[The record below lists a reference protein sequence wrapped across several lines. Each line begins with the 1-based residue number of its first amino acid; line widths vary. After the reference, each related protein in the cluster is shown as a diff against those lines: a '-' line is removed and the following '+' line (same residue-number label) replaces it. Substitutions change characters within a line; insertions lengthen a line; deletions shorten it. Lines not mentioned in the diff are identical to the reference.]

1 MLKLKKALLIII
13 DLVKKTLNLE
23 KLNHKEL
30 KGFNTSLTKLRL
42 LSNTKVL
49 VPFSLGRT
57 VRGVSFDKNV
67 MLDPAGRLCSEI
79 SKGLN
84 NELLCANLA
93 KTFDK
98 EKCYS
103 ASDIV
108 HLTNNNIL
116 KGYPAW
122 SIVMPWE
129 NLNIKDM
136 FENYPD
142 IFFKNRRSRGLVF
155 ENNDRLSIIKVMYSS
170 KFVENRVSQMKELFD
185 SINSK
190 GLIKDSNLP
199 KINILKKQNEWRWF
213 MGDGGNHRSYILSC
227 LGHEFFSARV
237 SNIIDKDN
245 IKNWHNVKN
254 GTYSKNEAEFIFDSY
269 FEGSKVFR
277 GMV

>member
-1 MLKLKKALLIII
+1 
-13 DLVKKTLNLE
+13 
-23 KLNHKEL
+23 
-30 KGFNTSLTKLRL
+30 
-42 LSNTKVL
+42 
-49 VPFSLGRT
+49 
-57 VRGVSFDKNV
+57 

-98 EKCYS
+98 EKCYA

-142 IFFKNRRSRGLVF
+142 IFLRIEDQGA
-155 ENNDRLSIIKVMYSS
+155 
-170 KFVENRVSQMKELFD
+170 
-185 SINSK
+185 
-190 GLIKDSNLP
+190 
-199 KINILKKQNEWRWF
+199 WF
-213 MGDGGNHRSYILSC
+213 LRIMTDYL
-227 LGHEFFSARV
+227 
-237 SNIIDKDN
+237 
-245 IKNWHNVKN
+245 
-254 GTYSKNEAEFIFDSY
+254 
-269 FEGSKVFR
+269 
-277 GMV
+277 